1 MISALPFVLRALAR
15 SSSRLPAGIVTGGLR
30 FQSPWLLFQIGDIG
44 VKESALTEEGFRV
57 ANEGLSL

>member
-1 MISALPFVLRALAR
+1 
-15 SSSRLPAGIVTGGLR
+15 
-30 FQSPWLLFQIGDIG
+30 LLFQIGDIG